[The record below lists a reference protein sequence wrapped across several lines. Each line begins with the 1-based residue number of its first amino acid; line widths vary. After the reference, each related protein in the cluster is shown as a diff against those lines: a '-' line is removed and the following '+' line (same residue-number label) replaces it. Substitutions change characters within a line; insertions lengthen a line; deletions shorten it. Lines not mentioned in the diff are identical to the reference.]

1 MKIIERILE
10 RRLREQV
17 QIDELQ
23 FGFMPGKGTTDAI
36 FIVRQMQE
44 RYREKKIDLY
54 LAFIDLE
61 KALDRIPFEVT
72 RWAMRKVGVEEWLV
86 KAIMAM
92 YEEAKTVVR
101 TPCGNSESFSVNV
114 GVHQGSVLSSLLFAI
129 AMEAISRGSREGL
142 PWELLYADDFDS

>member
-44 RYREKKIDLY
+44 RYREKKRDLY

-61 KALDRIPFEVT
+61 KAFDRIPREVT
-72 RWAMRKVGVEEWLV
+72 R
-86 KAIMAM
+86 
-92 YEEAKTVVR
+92 
-101 TPCGNSESFSVNV
+101 
-114 GVHQGSVLSSLLFAI
+114 
-129 AMEAISRGSREGL
+129 
-142 PWELLYADDFDS
+142 